1 MSTEIGSFGWDD
13 NNMAN
18 SRGNELVAA
27 RATVG
32 LAGLKRLHPGD
43 AHRHPVHEHVI
54 TLGVPRSVNG
64 LDSGLFRSF
73 LGVFA
78 GHRCERSVRRIP
90 RVPGLQVSA
99 NPDPS
104 KNRTPG
110 QPTVQ
115 LGTTRPNNRPNTGK
129 RTALTTN
136 QQPALHSLHPPK
148 DSVKSSRSNQFDRAW
163 GTTVEGDVHH
173 RDARF

>member
-1 MSTEIGSFGWDD
+1 MSTEIGSFGWHNDH
-13 NNMAN
+13 MAN

-32 LAGLKRLHPGD
+32 LAGLKRLHPSD
-43 AHRHPVHEHVI
+43 AHRHPVYEHVI
-54 TLGVPRSVNG
+54 TLGVPRSING
-64 LDSGLFRSF
+64 LDSGLFCSF

-115 LGTTRPNNRPNTGK
+115 HGTVRPNTGQAHGSDHQPTASVTFASLTK
-129 RTALTTN
+129 R
-136 QQPALHSLHPPK
+136 QREEEQIQ
-148 DSVKSSRSNQFDRAW
+148 SV
-163 GTTVEGDVHH
+163 
-173 RDARF
+173 